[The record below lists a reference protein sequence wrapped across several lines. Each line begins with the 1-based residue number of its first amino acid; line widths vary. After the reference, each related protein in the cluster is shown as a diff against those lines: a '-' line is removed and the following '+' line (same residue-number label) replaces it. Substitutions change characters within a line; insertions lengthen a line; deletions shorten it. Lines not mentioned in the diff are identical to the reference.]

1 MNNSDLDNKIAT
13 AATKAE
19 LKEEQDKMLKLQ
31 VFDSSYF
38 RGKNNF
44 EDDGMQNYLLFQP
57 SRRYFKKKKKMLI
70 AIFQH
75 GNQMNCLMKSSYHI

>member
-38 RGKNNF
+38 RGKSHF

-57 SRRYFKKKKKMLI
+57 SRRYFKKKKKK
-70 AIFQH
+70 
-75 GNQMNCLMKSSYHI
+75 C